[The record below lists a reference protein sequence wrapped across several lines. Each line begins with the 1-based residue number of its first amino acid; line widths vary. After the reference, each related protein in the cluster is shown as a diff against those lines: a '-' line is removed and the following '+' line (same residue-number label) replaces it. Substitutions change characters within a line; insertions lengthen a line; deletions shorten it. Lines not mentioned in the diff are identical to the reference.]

1 VYLGVI
7 RSRSTTYSK
16 FTIQHNHL
24 NRKNVIQNQKYKCK
38 NNIKLIYLLYTVRVN
53 LKNINSLSLIKS
65 INNLMHMNSIKNVKI
80 IIELS
85 VINNIPPRL
94 LYHPDFIDKNCSLY
108 RSF

>member
-1 VYLGVI
+1 
-7 RSRSTTYSK
+7 
-16 FTIQHNHL
+16 
-24 NRKNVIQNQKYKCK
+24 
-38 NNIKLIYLLYTVRVN
+38 
-53 LKNINSLSLIKS
+53 
-65 INNLMHMNSIKNVKI
+65 MHMNSIKNVKI